1 MRKGKEFRSIFCPG
15 GRWAGGRVK
24 ERKKKGGA
32 AETNEQ
38 RGGKNAALITGFEKG
53 ERKRARYR

>member
-38 RGGKNAALITGFEKG
+38 RGGKNAALITGF
-53 ERKRARYR
+53 RKRREKESQV